1 MRIVIMAV
9 GSRGD
14 VAPYT
19 GLGVRLRQEGHEV
32 TLATHALFEKLV
44 RSRGLG
50 FHPLPL
56 DTQEEMTSRLVASG
70 TSSPLQVT
78 LAINKVV
85 AEHARPMADAMLA
98 AARQADVVLLSPA
111 GWIGGHV
118 AEGLRLPSMGVY
130 LQPLTPTRE
139 FPPPTVTTR
148 SLGGWGNRKAA
159 ASLRS
164 VGQKP
169 FRAVVDQL
177 RTELDLPVLKP
188 DAWLAQLD
196 AARWPIC
203 YGYSPVVV
211 PQPADWPEWNHTVGY
226 WWPAPDP
233 DAKPDSELVDFIA
246 AGPPPVYIGFGS
258 MPAEDSDALSAMIV
272 DALRASRLRAVVNS
286 GWAGLRAAGDDVFTV
301 SEVPHDW
308 LFPQLAAVV
317 HHAGAGTAG
326 AGLRAGVPTVPVPF
340 MVDQPFWAQR
350 LERLGVAPEAIPF
363 RKLNAARLAAALT
376 EATGNPNYRRRASEV
391 ASRLAQEDGALGVL
405 RVLAQVTA
413 SRGPE

>member
-19 GLGVRLRQEGHEV
+19 GLGVRLQEAGHQV
-32 TLATHALFEKLV
+32 TLATHGLFEELV

-56 DTQEEMTSRLVASG
+56 DTQEEMTSRLAASG
-70 TSSPLQVT
+70 TSSPLKVT
-78 LAINKVV
+78 LAVNKVV
-85 AEHARPMADAMLA
+85 AEHAGPMAQAMLA
-98 AARQADVVLLSPA
+98 AAREADVVLLTPA
-111 GWIGGHV
+111 GWIGAHV
-118 AEGLRLPSMGVY
+118 AEGLGLPSMGVY
-130 LQPLTPTRE
+130 LQPMTPTRE
-139 FPPPTVTTR
+139 FPPCTVTTR

-159 ASLRS
+159 TALRGL
-164 VGQKP
+164 GQQP
-169 FRAVVDQL
+169 FRKVVDEL
-177 RTELDLPVLKP
+177 RTELGLPVMKP
-188 DAWLAQLD
+188 DAWLAQVE

-233 DAKPDSELVDFIA
+233 DFKPAPELVDFLA

-258 MPAEDSDALSAMIV
+258 MPVVDREALSWLV
-272 DALRASRLRAVVNS
+272 VTALRRSGLRAVVNT
-286 GWAGLRAAGDDVFTV
+286 GWAGLETAGDNVLTV

-308 LFPQLAAVV
+308 LFPQVAAVV
-317 HHAGAGTAG
+317 HHAGAGTAA
-326 AGLRAGVPTVPVPF
+326 AGLRAGVPAVPVPF

-350 LERLGVAPEAIPF
+350 LQGLGVAPEVIPF
-363 RKLNAARLAAALT
+363 RRLSADRLAGALT
-376 EATGNPNYRRRASEV
+376 EAAGRPDYRRRAADV
-391 ASRLAQEDGALGVL
+391 AARIAREDGAAGVL
-405 RVLAQVTA
+405 RVLEQLP
-413 SRGPE
+413 RG